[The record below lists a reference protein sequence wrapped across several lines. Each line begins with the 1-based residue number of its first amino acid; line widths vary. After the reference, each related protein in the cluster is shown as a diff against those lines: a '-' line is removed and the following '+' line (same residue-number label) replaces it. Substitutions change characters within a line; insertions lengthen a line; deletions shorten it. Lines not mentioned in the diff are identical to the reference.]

1 MDINE
6 NTRISLGWVVGILS
20 GLVSCVLGAVIWM
33 SSTYHVATQAAQ
45 DVQSLATEF
54 GEIRKDLRIIRESQ
68 IRIEDDLS
76 YYKKRKNGDDNNR

>member
-6 NTRISLGWVVGILS
+6 HTRISLGWVVGILS
-20 GLVSCVLGAVIWM
+20 GVASCIVGGVLWM

-45 DVQSLATEF
+45 DVQTLTNVLDSMRSD
-54 GEIRKDLRIIRESQ
+54 IRLMRESQ
-68 IRIEDDLS
+68 IRMEDYLS